1 MKSSAF
7 LLILFTPLC
16 LGGEEERCE
25 VGGTPVVT
33 GSFKPLGR
41 CSSGHIG
48 EALHLG
54 EGCEPRPTVLRLP
67 WPQNSSHIDQ
77 VRLQFPDASSAI
89 VLLYSNQLFLMLKI

>member
-1 MKSSAF
+1 MKSLAF

-25 VGGTPVVT
+25 VGGTSVLT

-77 VRLQFPDASSAI
+77 VRLQIPVATSS
-89 VLLYSNQLFLMLKI
+89 VRTFLTSCF

>member
-1 MKSSAF
+1 MKSLAL

-25 VGGTPVVT
+25 SGGTLVVT

-77 VRLQFPDASSAI
+77 VRLQIPVATSS
-89 VLLYSNQLFLMLKI
+89 VRTFLTSCF